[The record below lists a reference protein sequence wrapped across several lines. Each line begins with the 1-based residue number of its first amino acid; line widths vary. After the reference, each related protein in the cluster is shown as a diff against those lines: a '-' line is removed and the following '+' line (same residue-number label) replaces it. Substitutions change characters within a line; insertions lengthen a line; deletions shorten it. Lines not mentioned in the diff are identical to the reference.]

1 MTWCSA
7 SSARDGKAVW
17 IGRRAAGKFTV
28 SRRIN
33 TIAAGMALLIVLAT
47 ALLPQVRESW
57 ALITLAMLAISVCVI
72 VSMRTPEA
80 GPAIPPEPADPA
92 PLTVAEA
99 ALARIPEPP
108 GYRRSRTRRSPN
120 ATAPQHETAD
130 SPSEQIEPEVG
141 TALARPTGWTHPPG
155 VPLVLALRH
164 SAARRRQP
172 LGRSVEFPGIVSRFG
187 SKERE
192 PRIIDRRAE
201 PIQGYRAVHAVV
213 YVDELPIEI
222 QIRTSLR
229 TTGLSYSR
237 RRVTTLVG
245 GT

>member
-1 MTWCSA
+1 M
-7 SSARDGKAVW
+7 W

-99 ALARIPEPP
+99 ALARIPEP
-108 GYRRSRTRRSPN
+108 TW
-120 ATAPQHETAD
+120 
-130 SPSEQIEPEVG
+130 
-141 TALARPTGWTHPPG
+141 LPTIT
-155 VPLVLALRH
+155 
-164 SAARRRQP
+164 
-172 LGRSVEFPGIVSRFG
+172 
-187 SKERE
+187 
-192 PRIIDRRAE
+192 D
-201 PIQGYRAVHAVV
+201 
-213 YVDELPIEI
+213 
-222 QIRTSLR
+222 
-229 TTGLSYSR
+229 TTGPER
-237 RRVTTLVG
+237 NCPTT
-245 GT
+245 